1 MFNEFLV
8 NKQDG
13 IWNGTYFNAGNW
25 ELSLGRW
32 AIRYWDKLHYGI
44 SVHPFSSVV
53 TLVFFIFGTCLLIDL
68 FNIKA
73 GSLMDYLISDLFL
86 SNIVVCVSLS
96 YLFTSGIY
104 GLSFFLSILCIW
116 CIKKVSSAVSG
127 KKINYKTIL
136 TLVIAICSVVL
147 MLGLYQAYLGCI
159 ALVGC
164 AYLIFIILNFLKS

>member
-73 GSLMDYLISDLFL
+73 GSLMDYLISGLFL
-86 SNIVVCVSLS
+86 SNIISMRITFISLYIRHLWTVSL
-96 YLFTSGIY
+96 F
-104 GLSFFLSILCIW
+104 
-116 CIKKVSSAVSG
+116 
-127 KKINYKTIL
+127 INVMH
-136 TLVIAICSVVL
+136 LV
-147 MLGLYQAYLGCI
+147 Y
-159 ALVGC
+159 
-164 AYLIFIILNFLKS
+164 

>member
-1 MFNEFLV
+1 MEKIKKHGISCLVKLFFCYILYGLMFNEFLV

-73 GSLMDYLISDLFL
+73 GSLMDYLISGLFL
-86 SNIVVCVSLS
+86 SNVVVYHFHIFLHLGFMGCHSSFRYYVFGVS
-96 YLFTSGIY
+96 
-104 GLSFFLSILCIW
+104 
-116 CIKKVSSAVSG
+116 KK
-127 KKINYKTIL
+127 
-136 TLVIAICSVVL
+136 CHQ
-147 MLGLYQAYLGCI
+147 M
-159 ALVGC
+159 
-164 AYLIFIILNFLKS
+164 